1 MQRDRRVYIVDAV
14 QAGERVMRFV
24 AGVALAEYESD
35 EMIHSAVER
44 QFEIIGEALRQLG
57 RVAPDVVTTI
67 PSYRSIVAFR
77 NQLAH
82 GYFAVQHEVVW
93 AIAIRDVPPLV
104 GHLRALLATDS
115 D

>member
-57 RVAPDVVTTI
+57 RVDPDVVTTTRHI
-67 PSYRSIVAFR
+67 EASSHSEISWRTGISPYSMRSCGPSRSATSRRSSITC
-77 NQLAH
+77 
-82 GYFAVQHEVVW
+82 
-93 AIAIRDVPPLV
+93 
-104 GHLRALLATDS
+104 ALFSRDS